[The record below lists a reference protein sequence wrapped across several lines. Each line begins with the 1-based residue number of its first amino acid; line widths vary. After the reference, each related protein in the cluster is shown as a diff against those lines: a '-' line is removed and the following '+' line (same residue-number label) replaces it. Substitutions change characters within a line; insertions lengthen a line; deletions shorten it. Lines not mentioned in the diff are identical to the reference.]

1 MAAMFAPPSQVHLVI
16 RRLACLVLV
25 LWLAGVGCI
34 IGCEMNTASAATTP
48 TTAPRE
54 EAQTA
59 TEDES
64 CDASAGHDCCQKK
77 DGDSRRHLG
86 SSQNGTHSSCCPLAA
101 LSADPARQISAKDAP
116 LSAAG
121 SVLPVAA
128 RSRLPTQVSSYRLR
142 VPDRGSTHL
151 RLCVFLI

>member
-1 MAAMFAPPSQVHLVI
+1 MPAMFAQPFQLRLI
-16 RRLACLVLV
+16 TRRLACLVLA

-34 IGCEMNTASAATTP
+34 IGCEMNTAAA
-48 TTAPRE
+48 APKE

-77 DGDSRRHLG
+77 KGDGTRYLG
-86 SSQNGTHSSCCPLAA
+86 SSQTGRHSSCCPLAA
-101 LSADPARQISAKDAP
+101 LSADPTRKISTKDAP
-116 LSAAG
+116 LAVAG
-121 SVLPVAA
+121 SGLPGASA
-128 RSRLPTQVSSYRLR
+128 SRIPTQHTSYKLR